1 VDSAPDLRDSWQAKV
16 LRETC
21 KVAWMGSAAPRG
33 KLGAVMLSVFAHGL
47 DAGALAILLKGIFPD
62 FYSISAPF
70 ICSAAKVDKA
80 GRLVADV
87 VMRDDEPPRKDQV
100 LFYSLRSFEWTLRH
114 LADRLKLDDTDR
126 VKLFQAATNWI
137 VADRRLDPAMDPADP
152 DARRLV
158 AH

>member
-1 VDSAPDLRDSWQAKV
+1 MDTIADLRDSWQAKV

-21 KVAWMGSAAPRG
+21 KVVWLGSAAPRG

-47 DAGALAILLKGIFPD
+47 DAGALAILLKGVFPE

-80 GRLVADV
+80 GRIVADV

-100 LFYSLRSFEWTLRH
+100 MFHSLSSFKWTLRH

-126 VKLFQAATNWI
+126 VKLFQAATNWV
-137 VADRRLDPAMDPADP
+137 VADRRLDPNMDPRDP
-152 DARRLV
+152 DARRLTV
-158 AH
+158 H